1 VQVDWV
7 LLSYRLPREPSTP
20 RIALW
25 RQLRKLGALQ
35 LGHGLAAMP
44 LDDRSREHFGWLADG
59 VIESGGD
66 AFVFVAQASTKQ
78 EQQALEA
85 LLSAARPEASRA

>member
-1 VQVDWV
+1 M

-25 RQLRKLGALQ
+25 RQLRKLGAVQ
-35 LGHGLAAMP
+35 LGHGLAALP

-59 VIESGGD
+59 VTDSGGE
-66 AFVFVAQASTKQ
+66 AFVFIAQPSTKR
-78 EQQALEA
+78 EQRALEA
-85 LLSAARPEASRA
+85 QLSAAQQEAART